1 MPWLRVGDT
10 AASHPVV
17 LRAWSLPEADA
28 RLKNELFGF
37 VAMCAAMSAAFK
49 TDYVVEM
56 GTVVAVAGFERG
68 RVLADAAV
76 ACGYFSVV
84 EGEQGQTL
92 YRIIDDPELFH
103 MRLKDEIEWEN
114 RQRNDTRNKSLT
126 VPVRARDGDACR
138 WCGRVV
144 YWGDQKSL
152 RGATYDHVDAGRAAE
167 SVNDLVVSCR
177 GCNSAR
183 KNNSAWGKALL
194 PEPRK
199 PYYAQKT
206 VDFLAENGVRVA
218 LSPESEK
225 PLVDRSVA
233 LADAGVAG
241 SDGGLMLSSCEG
253 GGDCAPAPEASGVR
267 DCPAPVAVVD
277 DDSSAC
283 SSLPADDSVAQS
295 DASADAVSA
304 GGVSDGPSAA
314 ELWEADLASLET
326 EGVGEGDAS
335 HSASDVS
342 SHGGVAGD
350 WHPASWGASDGGL
363 MLNSRGGGGDCA
375 PAPEVSGVR
384 DCPASVAVVD
394 DDSSACSSLPATDA
408 FHNVRLPITPN
419 LTPTDS
425 DPPGRVGS
433 VSAPQGEVTAS
444 PPVGA
449 ARPCPHSE
457 TPNHSESD
465 SDGFGSAGS
474 GRVGKSFI
482 DRDTVASISVP
493 VRRKSRRRHR
503 SRRRRGG

>member
-92 YRIIDDPELFH
+92 YRIIDDPEIFH

-183 KNNSAWGKALL
+183 KNNEAWGKALL

-233 LADAGVAG
+233 LAEAAAV
-241 SDGGLMLSSCEG
+241 SDGGLMLSSREG
-253 GGDCAPAPEASGVR
+253 GGDCAPAPEA
-267 DCPAPVAVVD
+267 
-277 DDSSAC
+277 
-283 SSLPADDSVAQS
+283 
-295 DASADAVSA
+295 
-304 GGVSDGPSAA
+304 
-314 ELWEADLASLET
+314 
-326 EGVGEGDAS
+326 
-335 HSASDVS
+335 
-342 SHGGVAGD
+342 
-350 WHPASWGASDGGL
+350 
-363 MLNSRGGGGDCA
+363 
-375 PAPEVSGVR
+375 SGVR

-449 ARPCPHSE
+449 ARPRPHSE

-465 SDGFGSAGS
+465 SDGLGYAGS
-474 GRVGKSFI
+474 GRDGQSFV
-482 DRDTVASISVP
+482 RDTVASISVP
-493 VRRKSRRRHR
+493 VRRKSRRGHR

>member
-68 RVLADAAV
+68 RVLANAAV

-103 MRLKDEIEWEN
+103 MRLKGEIEWEN

-183 KNNSAWGKALL
+183 KNNEAWGKALL
-194 PEPRK
+194 PEPKK

-241 SDGGLMLSSCEG
+241 SDGGLMLSS
-253 GGDCAPAPEASGVR
+253 
-267 DCPAPVAVVD
+267 
-277 DDSSAC
+277 
-283 SSLPADDSVAQS
+283 
-295 DASADAVSA
+295 
-304 GGVSDGPSAA
+304 
-314 ELWEADLASLET
+314 
-326 EGVGEGDAS
+326 
-335 HSASDVS
+335 
-342 SHGGVAGD
+342 
-350 WHPASWGASDGGL
+350 
-363 MLNSRGGGGDCA
+363 RGGGGDCA
-375 PAPEVSGVR
+375 PAPEASGVR

-425 DPPGRVGS
+425 DPPGRVGT
-433 VSAPQGEVTAS
+433 VSHLLEILLLLLLCLCVVNLGGGIGVDGEEEGEWILNLLGLGLLIRGLSLSSSRWLFSWRGVWGGSITTLTI
-444 PPVGA
+444 A
-449 ARPCPHSE
+449 A
-457 TPNHSESD
+457 
-465 SDGFGSAGS
+465 
-474 GRVGKSFI
+474 GRLRVFLI
-482 DRDTVASISVP
+482 WC
-493 VRRKSRRRHR
+493 
-503 SRRRRGG
+503 

>member
-114 RQRNDTRNKSLT
+114 RQRNDTRNKNLT

-183 KNNSAWGKALL
+183 KNNEAWGKALL
-194 PEPRK
+194 PEPKK

-225 PLVDRSVA
+225 PLVDRGVA
-233 LADAGVAG
+233 LADAGAAG

-267 DCPAPVAVVD
+267 DCPAPNTVVD
-277 DDSSAC
+277 D
-283 SSLPADDSVAQS
+283 
-295 DASADAVSA
+295 
-304 GGVSDGPSAA
+304 
-314 ELWEADLASLET
+314 E
-326 EGVGEGDAS
+326 
-335 HSASDVS
+335 
-342 SHGGVAGD
+342 
-350 WHPASWGASDGGL
+350 
-363 MLNSRGGGGDCA
+363 
-375 PAPEVSGVR
+375 
-384 DCPASVAVVD
+384 
-394 DDSSACSSLPATDA
+394 SSACSSLPATDA

-425 DPPGRVGS
+425 DSPGRVGT
-433 VSAPQGEVTAS
+433 VSHLLEILLLLLLCLCVVNIGGGIGVDGEEEGEWILNLLGLGLLIRGLNLNSNQWLFSWRGVW
-444 PPVGA
+444 G
-449 ARPCPHSE
+449 
-457 TPNHSESD
+457 
-465 SDGFGSAGS
+465 GSITT
-474 GRVGKSFI
+474 RTI
-482 DRDTVASISVP
+482 
-493 VRRKSRRRHR
+493 
-503 SRRRRGG
+503 RGGRLRGFLIWC